1 MQGSN
6 SCQTQKKMSF
16 KSHVYFEPVRP
27 RIVRAALDFLQ
38 RVNSL
43 FCDPLIRDGNIDHII
58 YSFLRIWSHLLK
70 KSLME
75 NFIFCAVIESDDELE
90 STSNPLS
97 TNRHTANDSLL
108 VGNDNLLDLAAGQDK
123 NTKHILFDEKFE
135 ELAFQNI

>member
-43 FCDPLIRDGNIDHII
+43 FCDPLIRDGNINHII

-75 NFIFCAVIESDDELE
+75 NFIFCVVKKTPNTDTFHEVLVSYYIWIFIEIWCRIFIS
-90 STSNPLS
+90 
-97 TNRHTANDSLL
+97 
-108 VGNDNLLDLAAGQDK
+108 
-123 NTKHILFDEKFE
+123 
-135 ELAFQNI
+135 

>member
-43 FCDPLIRDGNIDHII
+43 FCDPLIRDGNINHII

-75 NFIFCAVIESDDELE
+75 NIFCAVNYAEKTCRTLHCLSGRYKLLKDLMQSICYIADRFIKDTLE
-90 STSNPLS
+90 K
-97 TNRHTANDSLL
+97 
-108 VGNDNLLDLAAGQDK
+108 V
-123 NTKHILFDEKFE
+123 NTECL
-135 ELAFQNI
+135 